1 MPSARPESTPV
12 GWALL
17 TLAATL
23 ALRLRVAAELPLVE
37 DEAYYWVWSRH
48 LAWGY
53 FDHPPAIAGIIA
65 AGCALLGKTELG
77 VRAVGVGLTVLCSIP
92 LLRHTRDP
100 LLAAFLTAATPI
112 FALGGILATP
122 DVPLLAG
129 WSLALAAALRRSW
142 GLAGVAIGLAALGK
156 YTAWGFWPLV
166 LLACPREW
174 KKIGGGVLISLL
186 VTAPN
191 LLWLG
196 QHEWVSVAFQLG
208 HGLARPPGG
217 ALAFFGA
224 QVGLA
229 GPLTFLAFAG
239 WAWGQR
245 ALVARWA
252 RRQDTEA
259 DRVDR
264 ILLFTTV
271 PVLGFFTW
279 AATRGSGEANWA
291 APAWVG
297 VVVALSRAEGLVGR
311 LAWLGAGTGLVLSG
325 LVVSHAFSPLVVL
338 ARDPTARLGVGRDL
352 AASVQAWGVEPVYTS
367 RYQEAAVIAW
377 YAGVEAVALPGVDR
391 PDQYDLW
398 PTPWA
403 ERALFVRQRRSGL
416 EATVD
421 RFCAERGGE
430 NVVSEYNA
438 DGSVIDRWQVYEV
451 SSCEPEGNRR

>member
-1 MPSARPESTPV
+1 MPAARLDSPPL
-12 GWALL
+12 GLALL
-17 TLAATL
+17 ALAATL
-23 ALRLRVAAELPLVE
+23 GLRLLVAAELPLVE

-53 FDHPPAIAGIIA
+53 FDHPPAIAGLIA
-65 AGCALLGKTELG
+65 AGCAILGKTELG
-77 VRAVGVGLTVLCSIP
+77 VRAVGVALTVFAAAP
-92 LLRHTRDP
+92 LLRFARDP
-100 LLAAFLTAATPI
+100 LLAAFLTAGVPL

-129 WSLALAAALRRSW
+129 WSLALAAALGGHWR
-142 GLAGVAIGLAALGK
+142 LAGVAIGLAALGK

-166 LLACPREW
+166 LLACPAEA
-174 KKIGGGVLISLL
+174 KKIAGGVLISLL
-186 VTAPN
+186 VMAPN
-191 LLWLG
+191 LGWLAAHDG
-196 QHEWVSVAFQLG
+196 VSVAFQFG
-208 HGLARPPGG
+208 HGLARAPGG

-229 GPLTFLAFAG
+229 GPLTFLAFAA
-239 WAWGQR
+239 WAWQQR
-245 ALVARWA
+245 GVVVRWA
-252 RRQDTEA
+252 GRRATEA

-264 ILLFTTV
+264 LLLFTTV

-297 VVVALSRAEGLVGR
+297 AVVALSRAQGLVGR
-311 LAWLGAGTGLVLSG
+311 LAWLGAGTGLVMSA
-325 LVVSHAFSPLVVL
+325 LVVSHAFSPLVVI

-367 RYQEAAVIAW
+367 RYQEAAVISW
-377 YAGVEAVALPGVDR
+377 YAGIEAVALPGVDR

-403 ERALFVRQRRSGL
+403 DRALFVRQRRSGL

-421 RFCAERGGE
+421 AFCAERGGE

-451 SSCEPEGNRR
+451 RSCGPDGGAR